1 MVHRGEDGSLI
12 IPQHL
17 VPGISGALTAGVA
30 SLEKQ
35 IEEGMYQSL
44 RPMMRSMKDAA
55 EEVLTE
61 LDREN

>member
-1 MVHRGEDGSLI
+1 MVYRREDGCLV

-17 VPGISGALTAGVA
+17 VPGIAGALTAAVA

-35 IEEGMYQSL
+35 IKDEMYQSL

-61 LDREN
+61 LDKEN